1 MDNLAGVYV
10 NIPCPSKDEAVSL
23 SRELIKMDLCGTIK
37 ILENVHLMYTDGK
50 EVQGDDV
57 VLMTLK
63 TTKVNLM
70 KIQEFIIKNH
80 SWGDPCIEVVPII
93 LDMC

>member
-1 MDNLAGVYV
+1 MDSLAGVYV
-10 NIPCPSKDEAVSL
+10 NIPCPTQEEAISL
-23 SRELIKMDLCGTIK
+23 SRELISMDLCGIVK
-37 ILENVHLMYTDGK
+37 IHDHVHLMYTDGK

-57 VLMTLK
+57 VVMTLK
-63 TTKVNLM
+63 TTQGNLQ
-70 KIQEFIIKNH
+70 KIQEFITRNH